1 MLNTR
6 DSGVCRAKNPRYI
19 KYGTEEAAYL
29 SRVDVGVCPASE
41 SHNWRLKEHNLIRV
55 SPTTLVHYTS
65 IGGSHHSATWVQNQ
79 SVNGTGPD
87 TQHTGLVK

>member
-41 SHNWRLKEHNLIRV
+41 SHN
-55 SPTTLVHYTS
+55 
-65 IGGSHHSATWVQNQ
+65 
-79 SVNGTGPD
+79 
-87 TQHTGLVK
+87 